1 MKVLLALLGALLLST
16 PLHAQSNQFRDS
28 RAHLG
33 IAGGLFTYYG
43 PVDLNLPDQGAN
55 SITAHDP
62 AVVLLGSFPIV
73 SDQWYFRMMLG
84 MTNFDR
90 DDGQVARTDLN
101 QNAFLGEPL
110 YWFEPEVVYTPLPG
124 STSPI
129 MPYLFTGFGA
139 LLADPFTAET
149 RINQPDAGT
158 PGPERSVFAF
168 PIGAGVDFAF
178 SRYFSFFVEGSYRF
192 NFNYALN
199 NENGGRN
206 PHNTSLVLAGLRFGL
221 DRKDREVQYI
231 PPPPLPPVSV
241 IPPYQP
247 PIARPTPIREECTLI
262 ELNTIYFALNS
273 TTVDA
278 EARALLNANVQA
290 LRFNPLCCVD
300 VIGYTDRSEGTDALR
315 VSRARAQSVYDFY
328 IDAGIERDRISLG
341 AVGRGLATCGK
352 GKDADGCIGNRRV
365 ESLPRM
371 CRPAGSL

>member
-1 MKVLLALLGALLLST
+1 MGQKRIANYFGKAFAECLFVPPLPNESPLRPTGRAPLST
-16 PLHAQSNQFRDS
+16 PLYAQSNQFRDS

-43 PVDLNLPDQGAN
+43 PVDLNQPDRGAN

-101 QNAFLGEPL
+101 QNAFLGEYL
-110 YWFEPEVVYTPLPG
+110 DRFEPEVVYTPLPG

-139 LLADPFTAET
+139 LLADPFTAEE
-149 RINQPDAGT
+149 RINLPDAGT

-178 SRYFSFFVEGSYRF
+178 SRYFSFFVEDLIASILTTRSTTRTEGAIRTTRRSCWPGS
-192 NFNYALN
+192 
-199 NENGGRN
+199 
-206 PHNTSLVLAGLRFGL
+206 GL
-221 DRKDREVQYI
+221 DSTERTAKSSI
-231 PPPPLPPVSV
+231 SPPPLPPVSV

-300 VIGYTDRSEGTDALR
+300 VIGYTDRSE
-315 VSRARAQSVYDFY
+315 
-328 IDAGIERDRISLG
+328 
-341 AVGRGLATCGK
+341 
-352 GKDADGCIGNRRV
+352 
-365 ESLPRM
+365 
-371 CRPAGSL
+371 